1 MQFLEKE
8 EREVIKITSFKVFA
22 ITVVDKQ
29 TRPIYCNKDDLQF
42 NIDVL
47 LNNNTILKVVVIKR
61 WV

>member
-1 MQFLEKE
+1 MFG
-8 EREVIKITSFKVFA
+8 
-22 ITVVDKQ
+22 ITVADKQ